1 MIPNEKLSSV
11 KCPSASSL
19 TGLLNRPAEDDSSSD
34 EGSQELEESI
44 KVDPVTE
51 EPPSHSSTTS
61 YKKSLRLSSDQ
72 IAKLK
77 LQDGPND
84 VVFSI
89 TTQYQG
95 TCRCAGTIYLWNW
108 NDKVIISDIDGTI
121 TKSDALGQI
130 LPQLGKDW
138 THQGI
143 AKLYHSITAPPA
155 PSAWPT

>member
-1 MIPNEKLSSV
+1 MPPTSDLPSST
-11 KCPSASSL
+11 KEPAS
-19 TGLLNRPAEDDSSSD
+19 GRPAEDDSSSD

-44 KVDPVTE
+44 KMDPILT
-51 EPPSHSSTTS
+51 EPPSHGSITS

-108 NDKVIISDIDGTI
+108 NDKIIISDIDGTI
-121 TKSDALGQI
+121 TK
-130 LPQLGKDW
+130 
-138 THQGI
+138 
-143 AKLYHSITAPPA
+143 
-155 PSAWPT
+155 